1 MHIKKKILNKKMQK
15 KENIEKSQ
23 NFDYLSFNIVLQVFM
38 FQKIIKTHKFLVKL
52 YISSEY

>member
-23 NFDYLSFNIVLQVFM
+23 NFDYLSFI
-38 FQKIIKTHKFLVKL
+38 KIL
-52 YISSEY
+52 YV